1 MEAFINE
8 MVEPRVF
15 DLIALILPKWRL
27 LLYILLMNIVLFT
40 PVYVFGALVGNDP
53 QLNLICPPVLLIGF
67 NLMHRALFRFSN
79 EHNTRQLL
87 VGVVIL
93 SLGISASGLVAM
105 LCATPHYLLL
115 VLLYSVVGG
124 FGYQLVFSRMW
135 KVLSKIFNARKE
147 MFVIKFLYSCGQAS
161 SMLLVLIC
169 FQLPWDG
176 YIYGA
181 LLLLLVGVVL
191 HLLPLTILIAC
202 EKGRLRSDLDALGC
216 LTEKGNQSYYAHV
229 ATRVVPQQQPELSAP
244 STQVTE
250 PEPTSGGGLTWKN
263 PANFS
268 APQVR
273 EEPARRELPI
283 GTNPTLDYGE
293 YGECEESLLYRREGK
308 CYNQDGVEILEMIL
322 EEDEPIGE
330 EVSCATV
337 RCTYPPAN
345 SDETDSVTA
354 ITDRHSFTQST
365 VGKWQWFGQLYGQL
379 LALDLGFRPTLN
391 LRLVAS
397 TRSALGD
404 LRCCSCALLKA
415 TDTTILV
422 LFLCILPRL
431 NVHHYQQQARARHM
445 TLLAVVVISSAWAG
459 ASLLLL
465 CCELRFRKLHGR
477 LLVFGLF
484 FQSFGYFCVY
494 TTKSNFWIFVGCMLV
509 GVGHSITCA
518 YQEAVI
524 KRQLG
529 QHRWATAKAGIGL
542 LAGLTIIVLATFANL
557 FYVYGPI
564 DQLLLALLL
573 IYSAAGAL
581 WIACSCR
588 IFFI

>member
-15 DLIALILPKWRL
+15 DLIVLILPKWRL
-27 LLYILLMNIVLFT
+27 LLYIFLMNIVLFT
-40 PVYVFGALVGNDP
+40 PVYVFGALVSNDP
-53 QLNLICPPVLLIGF
+53 QLNLICPPVLLIGC
-67 NLMHRALFRFSN
+67 NLLHRALFRFSN
-79 EHNTRQLL
+79 ERNTRQLL
-87 VGVVIL
+87 LGVAIL
-93 SLGISASGLVAM
+93 CLGISASGLVAL

-115 VLLYSVVGG
+115 ALLYSVVGG

-135 KVLSKIFNARKE
+135 KVLAKIFSARKE
-147 MFVIKFLYSCGQAS
+147 MFVIKFLHSCGQAS
-161 SMLLVLIC
+161 SMLLLLLCV
-169 FQLPWDG
+169 QLPWDG

-181 LLLLLVGVVL
+181 LLLLLAGIVL
-191 HLLPLTILIAC
+191 HLLPLTMLIAG
-202 EKGRLRSDLDALGC
+202 EKGRLRSDLDALVC
-216 LTEKGNQSYYAHV
+216 LTEKGNESYYAHV
-229 ATRVVPQQQPELSAP
+229 ATRAVPLEPKQEPCAPGEAQPND
-244 STQVTE
+244 
-250 PEPTSGGGLTWKN
+250 PEPARSVTSLTWKN

-268 APQVR
+268 APLR
-273 EEPARRELPI
+273 EEAKREPPAFL
-283 GTNPTLDYGE
+283 TNPTLDYSGE

-322 EEDEPIGE
+322 EEDEPVGE
-330 EVSCATV
+330 LPDTATGAH
-337 RCTYPPAN
+337 PPGVTTH
-345 SDETDSVTA
+345 ETDSDADTHSTA
-354 ITDRHSFTQST
+354 DATD
-365 VGKWQWFGQLYGQL
+365 GKWRWFGQLCDL
-379 LALDLGFRPTLN
+379 LRALDLGFRPTLN

-415 TDTTILV
+415 TDTSILV

-431 NVHHYQQQARARHM
+431 SVHHYQQQARARHM

-542 LAGLTIIVLATFANL
+542 LAGVTIILLAAFANL
-557 FYVYGPI
+557 YYVYGPV